1 MRAVVRT
8 EKFTRMSGTVRHPTL
23 TLWWRLFLDCGHVKE
38 QSSSGRC
45 EPSAKAKCRICDPP
59 STAKGGDEP

>member
-1 MRAVVRT
+1 MRNVTRT
-8 EKFTRMSGTVRHPTL
+8 EKFTRMSGSVNAPTL

-45 EPSAKAKCRICDPP
+45 EPSSRAKCRICAAPP
-59 STAKGGDEP
+59 PGEVKP